1 MNLIKFSLTL
11 GALTLLAAC
20 GGGSGSGSSLQV
32 GQFIDDPVAGLT
44 YNCVN
49 GTQTNTGTTN
59 DSGQFNYQPGQTC
72 TFKVGNVTLGTMA
85 SIPSDGKVTPQD
97 VAGVS
102 RAATSAPSALA
113 VAQFLQSLNDGS
125 TSGKIVIPTA
135 TSTALNNAPATT
147 LVSSTGAISQTDL
160 QNIVVNVAGK
170 TLISAASAKGA
181 LDTQIS
187 QGNVSTASGSVSP
200 TAPVAL
206 NSIVVTSA
214 VNNNAAGLT
223 EQLTATGY
231 YSNGTSADITSTA
244 TWSSSDASKL
254 TVSSTGVATGLKKG
268 TATVTASLKPAGAS
282 VSIVGTFAQTTADA
296 ILQSITVTN
305 SANLPAGRTD
315 QLTSTGNYSDGTTAD
330 LTSSVSWS
338 SADTSKVTINTSG
351 LATGVAKG
359 SSTITASFTPAGS
372 STAITGT
379 FAENV
384 LDPTI
389 TNLIISFVQ
398 SGLTSIQKTATAAL
412 NAVVNLSNN
421 TTQTVSSF
429 VNWVVTS
436 VGSSTGAG
444 TIATSSSN
452 NSAILTGTTE
462 GNVNI
467 SASYQGLTSNTLQ
480 LTVKPLTTISGVA
493 ASGIAMSGSTITAQC
508 QGASSAVIATAAN
521 DGSYSMTLPAGTY
534 SPCILS
540 ASKTDNLGV
549 QTTYY
554 SAVASDT
561 SDSTPIANITP
572 LTHLIVTNATGS
584 VPSTSTSLQSVA
596 SQLTSSALSTATTLV
611 QSTLSSALGVPS
623 SSLTNPLSSTL
634 TVAPA
639 DSGVP
644 PSLQDAAID
653 QVMASLNVSS
663 TSLSSLANSLTSQ
676 TSVAATSAVRT
687 LASQNGIPTSASG
700 TCPFATSGLYAT
712 ANVGSTNLNN
722 GVPNFGFLKI
732 DFSNNT
738 AVNGSGE
745 QFSITQ
751 PNANNPCQF
760 RVASSTKYINFQVS
774 RSGFIVATSFD
785 PPSATASSPSM
796 MTVGTGSDCFK
807 PNSYCSGF
815 QLGFPVQTGLT
826 LNDMLG
832 TWQSAEWNLDQ
843 YQYANSSGASNGSST
858 PCSGLKTST
867 SLSSSICSIYVSFA
881 RRFVV
886 ASQAPN
892 VTMNIYDC
900 DGLGQGGQTGTATC
914 SSTKEN
920 SSNLIVKM
928 CSANNDCPVV
938 SFNGTSVTLTSVVD
952 VIYPATGTVVSR
964 SLSYRAPN
972 NDLIGFFVSGQG
984 GPANNDGAH
993 ALFGGV
999 EFQEQFGV
1007 IFRPSSDT
1015 VPPTNGSTVNNP
1027 QWNVTDWGSG
1037 IQSATITGT
1046 TMSNV
1051 TLTAGANP
1059 LTAGQLLF
1067 GSATIN
1073 GSPVSF
1079 FRAGTSIFSVN
1090 TNNGATTYTLT
1101 CGGVTD
1107 CRTDTTRT
1115 SYITGTL
1122 TSGAANIGYSNLMAF
1137 GFQVKEAT
1145 QVYTVSNLTSSAPYS
1160 FTRTFSDT
1168 IDQGQIDQVILD
1180 RPYAG
1185 MSYRAYVSA
1194 RGTSPSMNEST
1205 SLRGAGF
1212 SISIGTATVAQQLG
1226 FTKAPGVGPN
1236 QSITTGCTM
1245 PGQVIT
1251 YSSTSGYGCD
1261 STGRSTGKFFT
1272 VNLKY

>member
-1 MNLIKFSLTL
+1 MKSIKLSLSL

-20 GGGSGSGSSLQV
+20 GGGSGSGSSVQV

-102 RAATSAPSALA
+102 RTATSAPSALA

-135 TSTALNNAPATT
+135 TSTALNSAPATT

-170 TLISAASAKGA
+170 TLVSAATAKGA

-187 QGNVSTASGSVSP
+187 QGNVSTASGSVSAN
-200 TAPVAL
+200 APVVL

-214 VNNNAAGLT
+214 ANNNAAGLT

-231 YSNGTSADITSTA
+231 YSDGSHADVTSSA
-244 TWSSSDASKL
+244 TWSSSDTSKL
-254 TVSSTGVATGLKKG
+254 TVSSNGLATGLKKG

-282 VSIVGTFAQTTADA
+282 VAIAGTFAQTTADA

-315 QLTSTGNYSDGTTAD
+315 QLTATGNYSDSTTAD
-330 LTSSVSWS
+330 LTSVVSWS
-338 SADTSKVTINTSG
+338 SADTSKVTLNTSG

-359 SSTITASFTPAGS
+359 SSTITASYTPTGS

-421 TTQTVSSF
+421 TTQTVSSL

-436 VGSSTGAG
+436 VGSSTGAAN
-444 TIATSSSN
+444 IATSSSN
-452 NSAILTGTTE
+452 NAAVLTGTTE
-462 GNVNI
+462 GNISI
-467 SASYQGLTSNTLQ
+467 SASYQGFTSNSLQ
-480 LTVKPLTTISGVA
+480 LTVTPLTRISGVA
-493 ASGIAMSGSTITAQC
+493 ASGIAMSGATVTAQC
-508 QGASSAVIATAAN
+508 QGASNAVTATAAN
-521 DGSYSMTLPAGTY
+521 DGSYSLTLPAGVY

-540 ASKTDNLGV
+540 ATKTDNLGV

-561 SDSTPIANITP
+561 SNSTPTANITP

-584 VPSTSTSLQSVA
+584 VPSASTSLQSVA
-596 SQLTSSALSTATTLV
+596 SQLTSSALSTASTLV

-644 PSLQDAAID
+644 PSVQDAAID
-653 QVMASLNVSS
+653 QVMSSLNVAS
-663 TSLSSLANSLTSQ
+663 TSLSSLANSFTSQ

-738 AVNGSGE
+738 AINGSGE
-745 QFSITQ
+745 QFTITQ

-760 RVASSTKYINFQVS
+760 RVSSSTKYINFQVS

-843 YQYANSSGASNGSST
+843 YQYANNNGSST

-867 SLSSSICSIYVSFA
+867 TLSNSICSIYVSFA

-900 DGLGQGGQTGTATC
+900 DGLGQGGQAGTSTC

-938 SFNGTSVTLTSVVD
+938 SFNGTSVTLTSIVD
-952 VIYPATGTVVSR
+952 VISPGTGTVVSR
-964 SLSYRAPN
+964 SLAYRAPN

-984 GPANNDGAH
+984 GPSNNDGAH

-1007 IFRPSSDT
+1007 IFRPSSDA
-1015 VPPTNGSTVNNP
+1015 VPPTNGATINNP
-1027 QWNVTDWGSG
+1027 QWNVTDWGTG

-1073 GSPVSF
+1073 GNPPSSLSF
-1079 FRAGTSIFSVN
+1079 FRAGTAIFSVN
-1090 TNNGATTYTLT
+1090 TNGGVTTYTLT
-1101 CGGVTD
+1101 CGGQSD

-1115 SYITGTL
+1115 NYTTGTL
-1122 TSGAANIGYSNLMAF
+1122 TSGATTTGYSNLMAF

-1145 QVYTVSNLTSSAPYS
+1145 QVYTVSNLSASAPYS

-1185 MSYRAYVSA
+1185 MSYRAYVPA
-1194 RGTSPSMNEST
+1194 RGSSPSMNEST

-1226 FTKAPGVGPN
+1226 ATKAPGVGPN